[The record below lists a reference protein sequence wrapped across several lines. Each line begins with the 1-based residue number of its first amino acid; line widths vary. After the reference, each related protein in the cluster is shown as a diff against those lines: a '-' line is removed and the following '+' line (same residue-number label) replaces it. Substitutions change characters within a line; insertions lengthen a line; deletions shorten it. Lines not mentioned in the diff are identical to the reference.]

1 MTYKFFTALLFLII
15 ITIFIFWYNS
25 SRKYNNEVIKVSI
38 KLVNNCE
45 LYDRAFMVKAFPS
58 NKTTKFKDK
67 KATMF
72 LKRSSKIK
80 LQASDEFPGFHF
92 SSLAVKVDREVD
104 LIADCSNSDRLDNI
118 FDSLKDQFN
127 KEAN

>member
-1 MTYKFFTALLFLII
+1 MLVII
-15 ITIFIFWYNS
+15 IICLHWYNKS
-25 SRKYNNEVIKVSI
+25 KKYNNEIIKVSI
-38 KLVNNCE
+38 HLVNNCE
-45 LYDRAFMVKAFPS
+45 LYDKAFMIKAFPS
-58 NKTTKFKDK
+58 NKIARFKDK

-72 LKRSSKIK
+72 LKRSSKVK
-80 LQASDEFPGFHF
+80 LEASDEFPGFHF
-92 SSLAVKVDREVD
+92 SSLIVSVKPQVN

>member
-1 MTYKFFTALLFLII
+1 MTYKLFTTLLFLII
-15 ITIFIFWYNS
+15 IIISTFWYNS
-25 SRKYNNEVIKVSI
+25 SKKYNNEVIKVNI

-45 LYDRAFMVKAFPS
+45 LYDKAFMVKAFPS
-58 NKTTKFKDK
+58 NKITKFKDK

-72 LKRSSKIK
+72 LTRSSKIK
-80 LQASDEFPGFHF
+80 LEASDEFPGFHF
-92 SSLAVKVDREVD
+92 SSLAVKVDNQVD

-127 KEAN
+127 KETN

>member
-1 MTYKFFTALLFLII
+1 MTYKIFTTLLFLII
-15 ITIFIFWYNS
+15 IIISTFWYNS
-25 SRKYNNEVIKVSI
+25 SKKYNNEVIKVSI

-45 LYDRAFMVKAFPS
+45 LYDKAFMVKAFPS
-58 NKTTKFKDK
+58 NKTTRFKDK

-72 LKRSSKIK
+72 LTRSSKIK
-80 LQASDEFPGFHF
+80 LEASDEFPGFHF
-92 SSLAVKVDREVD
+92 SSLAVKVDNQVD

-127 KEAN
+127 KETN

>member
-1 MTYKFFTALLFLII
+1 MIYKLFTALFFLIAI
-15 ITIFIFWYNS
+15 SICLFWYNNS
-25 SRKYNNEVIKVSI
+25 KKYNNEVIKVSI

-72 LKRSSKIK
+72 LTRSSKIK
-80 LQASDEFPGFHF
+80 LEASDEFPGFHF
-92 SSLAVKVDREVD
+92 SSLAVKVDNEVN
-104 LIADCSNSDRLDNI
+104 LVADCSNSDRLDNI

>member
-1 MTYKFFTALLFLII
+1 MIYKFLTALLFLII
-15 ITIFIFWYNS
+15 ITTSIFWYSNS
-25 SRKYNNEVIKVSI
+25 QKYNNEVIRVSI

-45 LYDRAFMVKAFPS
+45 LYDKAFMVKAFPS

-92 SSLAVKVDREVD
+92 SSLAVKVDHEVD
-104 LIADCSNSDRLDNI
+104 LVADCSNSDRLDNI

>member
-1 MTYKFFTALLFLII
+1 MIYKLFTALLFLII
-15 ITIFIFWYNS
+15 ITICIFWYNRS
-25 SRKYNNEVIKVSI
+25 KEYNNEVIKVSI

-45 LYDRAFMVKAFPS
+45 LYDKAFMVKAFPS

-72 LKRSSKIK
+72 LTRDSKIK
-80 LQASDEFPGFHF
+80 LEASDEFPGFHF
-92 SSLAVKVDREVD
+92 SSLAVKVDNEVD
-104 LIADCSNSDRLDNI
+104 LVADCSNSDRLDNI

-127 KEAN
+127 NETN

>member
-1 MTYKFFTALLFLII
+1 MIIKFLSILILI
-15 ITIFIFWYNS
+15 SLAVLGVNKVIKLE
-25 SRKYNNEVIKVSI
+25 RYNNEIIKVHI
-38 KLVNNCE
+38 KLINNCE
-45 LYDRAFMVKAFPS
+45 LYDKAFMVKAFPS

-72 LKRSSKIK
+72 LTRSSKVK
-80 LQASDEFPGFHF
+80 LEASDEFPGFHF
-92 SSLAVKVDREVD
+92 SSLAVKVDYDID
-104 LIADCSNSDRLDNI
+104 LVADCSNSDRLDNI

>member
-72 LKRSSKIK
+72 LTRSSKIK
-80 LQASDEFPGFHF
+80 LEASDEFPGFHF
-92 SSLAVKVDREVD
+92 SSLAVKVDNEVD
-104 LIADCSNSDRLDNI
+104 LVADCSNSDRLDNI

>member
-1 MTYKFFTALLFLII
+1 MYKIFTLLLLLII
-15 ITIFIFWYNS
+15 ISTFLFWYNKS
-25 SRKYNNEVIKVSI
+25 EKYNNEVIKVSI
-38 KLVNNCE
+38 NLVNKCE
-45 LYDRAFMVKAFPS
+45 LYDKAFMVKAFPS

-72 LKRSSKIK
+72 LTRSSKIK
-80 LQASDEFPGFHF
+80 LEASDEFPGFHF
-92 SSLAVKVDREVD
+92 SSLAVKVRSEVD

-127 KEAN
+127 KETN

>member
-1 MTYKFFTALLFLII
+1 MIYKLFTALLFLII
-15 ITIFIFWYNS
+15 ITICIFWYNRS
-25 SRKYNNEVIKVSI
+25 KEYNSEVIKVSI

-45 LYDRAFMVKAFPS
+45 LYDKAFMVKAFPS

-72 LKRSSKIK
+72 LTRDSKIK
-80 LQASDEFPGFHF
+80 LEASDEFPGFHF
-92 SSLAVKVDREVD
+92 SSLAVKVDNEVD
-104 LIADCSNSDRLDNI
+104 LVADCSNSDRLDNI

-127 KEAN
+127 NETN

>member
-1 MTYKFFTALLFLII
+1 MTYKLFTSLLFLII
-15 ITIFIFWYNS
+15 IIISTFWYNS
-25 SRKYNNEVIKVSI
+25 SKKYNNEVIKVSI

-45 LYDRAFMVKAFPS
+45 LYDKAFMVKAFPS
-58 NKTTKFKDK
+58 NKTTRFKDK

-72 LKRSSKIK
+72 LTRSSKIK
-80 LQASDEFPGFHF
+80 LEASDEFPGFHF
-92 SSLAVKVDREVD
+92 SSLAVKVDNQVD

-127 KEAN
+127 KESN

>member
-1 MTYKFFTALLFLII
+1 MIYKFFTALLFLII
-15 ITIFIFWYNS
+15 ITICTFWYNS
-25 SRKYNNEVIKVSI
+25 SKKYNNEIIKVSI

-45 LYDRAFMVKAFPS
+45 LYDKAFMVKAFPS
-58 NKTTKFKDK
+58 NKITKFKDK
-67 KATMF
+67 KAIMF

-80 LQASDEFPGFHF
+80 LEASDEFPGFHF

>member
-58 NKTTKFKDK
+58 NKITKFKDK
-67 KATMF
+67 KAIMF

-80 LQASDEFPGFHF
+80 LEASDEFPGFHF

>member
-1 MTYKFFTALLFLII
+1 MTYKLFTALLFLII

-45 LYDRAFMVKAFPS
+45 LYDKAFMVKAFPS
-58 NKTTKFKDK
+58 NKTTRFKDK
-67 KATMF
+67 VATMF
-72 LKRSSKIK
+72 LTRSSKIK
-80 LQASDEFPGFHF
+80 LEASDEFPGFHF
-92 SSLAVKVDREVD
+92 SSLAVKVDSEVD

-127 KEAN
+127 KETN

>member
-1 MTYKFFTALLFLII
+1 MIYKFFTTLLII
-15 ITIFIFWYNS
+15 IIIVICYLWYNKS
-25 SRKYNNEVIKVSI
+25 EKYNNEVIKVNI
-38 KLVNNCE
+38 NLINNCE
-45 LYDRAFMVKAFPS
+45 LYDKAFMVKALPS

-72 LKRSSKIK
+72 LTRSSKIK
-80 LQASDEFPGFHF
+80 LEASDEFPGFHF
-92 SSLAVKVDREVD
+92 SSLAVKVDYAVD

-127 KEAN
+127 KETN

>member
-1 MTYKFFTALLFLII
+1 MIYKLFTALLFLII
-15 ITIFIFWYNS
+15 ITICIFLYNKS
-25 SRKYNNEVIKVSI
+25 KEYNNEVIKVSI

-45 LYDRAFMVKAFPS
+45 LYDKAFMVKAFPS

-72 LKRSSKIK
+72 LTRSSKIK
-80 LQASDEFPGFHF
+80 LEASDEFPGFHF
-92 SSLAVKVDREVD
+92 SSLAIKVDNQVD

>member
-1 MTYKFFTALLFLII
+1 MTYKLFTTLLFLII
-15 ITIFIFWYNS
+15 IIISTFWYNS
-25 SRKYNNEVIKVSI
+25 SKKYNNEVIKVSI

-45 LYDRAFMVKAFPS
+45 LYDKAFMVKAFPS
-58 NKTTKFKDK
+58 NKTTRFKDK

-72 LKRSSKIK
+72 LTRSSKIK
-80 LQASDEFPGFHF
+80 LEASDEFPGFHF
-92 SSLAVKVDREVD
+92 SSLAVKVDNQVD

-127 KEAN
+127 KETN

>member
-1 MTYKFFTALLFLII
+1 MTYKLFTTLLFLII
-15 ITIFIFWYNS
+15 IIISIFWYNS
-25 SRKYNNEVIKVSI
+25 SKKYNNEVIKVNI

-45 LYDRAFMVKAFPS
+45 LYDKAFMVKAFPS
-58 NKTTKFKDK
+58 NKTTRFKDK

-72 LKRSSKIK
+72 LTRSSKIK
-80 LQASDEFPGFHF
+80 LEASDEFPGFHF
-92 SSLAVKVDREVD
+92 SSLAVKVDNQVD

-127 KEAN
+127 KETN

>member
-72 LKRSSKIK
+72 LTRSSKIK
-80 LQASDEFPGFHF
+80 LEASDEFPGFHF
-92 SSLAVKVDREVD
+92 SSLAVKVDNEVD
-104 LIADCSNSDRLDNI
+104 LVADCSNSDRLDNI

-127 KEAN
+127 KETN

>member
-1 MTYKFFTALLFLII
+1 MMYKIFTLLLLLII
-15 ITIFIFWYNS
+15 ISTFLFWYNKS
-25 SRKYNNEVIKVSI
+25 EKYNNEVIKVSI
-38 KLVNNCE
+38 NLVNKCE
-45 LYDRAFMVKAFPS
+45 LYDKAFMVKAFPS

-72 LKRSSKIK
+72 LTRSSKIK
-80 LQASDEFPGFHF
+80 LEASDEFPGFHF
-92 SSLAVKVDREVD
+92 SSLAVKVRSEVD

-127 KEAN
+127 KETN